1 MFLSLKLGGRS
12 MVASK
17 LFKLVTSDIS
27 HYMLVILG
35 VIFSLKKVLALVQ
48 LSWDIEFWGGLKLL
62 AYLRDVES

>member
-27 HYMLVILG
+27 YYMLVILG